1 MEKIASSGSGL
12 VVKKNQNC
20 QLWLP
25 SLTPCSIGASCLEE
39 CMLCKCAHAA
49 LHLTKTQL
57 CTSHN
62 RILALEKLGAV
73 FNQVSWP
80 LQYTPRRF
88 VIHPESSNLIII
100 ETDHNAYT
108 EETKQ
113 QRKQQMAEVC

>member
-1 MEKIASSGSGL
+1 MAERVAHACMFHFTSKQ
-12 VVKKNQNC
+12 NQNF
-20 QLWLP
+20 P
-25 SLTPCSIGASCLEE
+25 P
-39 CMLCKCAHAA
+39 
-49 LHLTKTQL
+49 
-57 CTSHN
+57 N

-88 VIHPESSNLIII
+88 VIHPESSNLITI

-113 QRKQQMAEVC
+113 QRKQQMAEVCWAKFSTKAFPLSVCFYCS